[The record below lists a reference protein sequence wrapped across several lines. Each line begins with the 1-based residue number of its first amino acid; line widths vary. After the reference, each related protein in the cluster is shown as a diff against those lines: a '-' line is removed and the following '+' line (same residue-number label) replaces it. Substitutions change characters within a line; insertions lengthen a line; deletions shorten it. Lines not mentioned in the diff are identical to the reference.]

1 MAQRNSPSYH
11 QWQGKSR
18 FGLVLCFLS
27 WPPLKKEVFL
37 LIHQNDVYCIKV
49 HHMKKRITIT
59 LSEESYIKLQL
70 LAKKKKWSLSKTV
83 EDILERH
90 IAKQKPNAKEDNS

>member
-1 MAQRNSPSYH
+1 
-11 QWQGKSR
+11 
-18 FGLVLCFLS
+18 
-27 WPPLKKEVFL
+27 
-37 LIHQNDVYCIKV
+37 
-49 HHMKKRITIT
+49 MKKRITIT

-83 EDILERH
+83 EDILEKH